1 MSKFCKKCGRK
12 LSDEAKFCTQ
22 CGQSC
27 SKEGD
32 AHVEEKF
39 QEQRKTEEYPEEKE
53 DIQKSNSGRN
63 QKTEEQQPETNQEQE
78 SDQKPNKK
86 SPKWK
91 IPLIIAVCIL
101 CAACIGYFVIYP
113 QVTAHIE
120 QQKNEE
126 VAEKVE
132 NLIKSVTGKELT
144 LDSEKELE
152 DAQKEYDSLTEEQKN
167 YVSNYKKLEEMR
179 AKLDSLKK
187 VQKVIDQI
195 NAINGNKLTAE
206 DKSVQTVR
214 NAYNQLSEEEKK
226 QVTNE
231 KNLSKYEKIVKK
243 KLKAKK
249 EAEAR
254 ARAKAREKAEK
265 QKLVAATLSNL
276 QEFEGWW
283 GEFGA
288 HVNKYQG
295 MIEAAVKAKIKVG
308 DYFDDANGTYME
320 LSRQDDGYYLM
331 FQGVAPGGVGMYRSL
346 EGFVMPNSD
355 KTGFYYVEGHYGQ
368 GDPSDWN

>member
-1 MSKFCKKCGRK
+1 M
-12 LSDEAKFCTQ
+12 
-22 CGQSC
+22 
-27 SKEGD
+27 
-32 AHVEEKF
+32 
-39 QEQRKTEEYPEEKE
+39 
-53 DIQKSNSGRN
+53 
-63 QKTEEQQPETNQEQE
+63 
-78 SDQKPNKK
+78 
-86 SPKWK
+86 
-91 IPLIIAVCIL
+91 
-101 CAACIGYFVIYP
+101 
-113 QVTAHIE
+113 
-120 QQKNEE
+120 
-126 VAEKVE
+126 
-132 NLIKSVTGKELT
+132 
-144 LDSEKELE
+144 
-152 DAQKEYDSLTEEQKN
+152 
-167 YVSNYKKLEEMR
+167 
-179 AKLDSLKK
+179 
-187 VQKVIDQI
+187 QKVIDQI